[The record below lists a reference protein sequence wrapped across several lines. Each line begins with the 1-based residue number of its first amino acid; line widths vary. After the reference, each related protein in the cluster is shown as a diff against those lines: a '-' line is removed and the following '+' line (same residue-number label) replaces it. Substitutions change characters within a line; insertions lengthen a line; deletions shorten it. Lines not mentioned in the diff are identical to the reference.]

1 MAYHV
6 DQCFSNVDWTN
17 FGRGGTNVDLN
28 KKNFKYGGLTLTGKT
43 NIEMAHRV
51 RYWFYMS
58 PMNIMGV
65 QGPGLTL
72 PLVQYG
78 DVSPLAN
85 ISSPF
90 T

>member
-1 MAYHV
+1 M
-6 DQCFSNVDWTN
+6 
-17 FGRGGTNVDLN
+17 
-28 KKNFKYGGLTLTGKT
+28 TGKT